1 MSPGSG
7 KVEKI
12 RNIISVCSPVA
23 FVKYLVSVWSQ
34 QGAAVDGQRNL
45 LSSPLQ
51 GTQALEAVEG
61 SLMTGSITRELG
73 GTNLNPPI
81 QPVAGCSSTEADVRR
96 NVNIILWT
104 ILADGFLFI
113 SRSDYSWKISVD
125 TYQFYDICTWPEMK

>member
-7 KVEKI
+7 KVQKI
-12 RNIISVCSPVA
+12 TNISVCSPVA

-34 QGAAVDGQRNL
+34 QGAAVVDGQRNL

-81 QPVAGCSSTEADVRR
+81 QPVAGCSSTEADARR

-104 ILADGFLFI
+104 MLAEGLLLSAI
-113 SRSDYSWKISVD
+113 QVTGHSWKIFWDS
-125 TYQFYDICTWPEMK
+125 YQFKDC

>member
-12 RNIISVCSPVA
+12 TNIISVCSPVA

-81 QPVAGCSSTEADVRR
+81 QPAAGCSTEADARR

-113 SRSDYSWKISVD
+113 CDTGHRPQLENILGLISI
-125 TYQFYDICTWPEMK
+125 QRLLR

>member
-7 KVEKI
+7 KVQKI
-12 RNIISVCSPVA
+12 TNISVCSPVA

-34 QGAAVDGQRNL
+34 QGAAVVDGQRNL

-81 QPVAGCSSTEADVRR
+81 QPVAGCSSTEADARR

-104 ILADGFLFI
+104 MLADGLLFI
-113 SRSDYSWKISVD
+113 CDTGHRSQLENILGLISI
-125 TYQFYDICTWPEMK
+125 QRLLR